1 VNYYLIILFSVS
13 IFLSAIVNLNVYGLG
28 ISKIDYI
35 NGYMDI
41 GFIPIK
47 SKILPQYD
55 NSKPQTENKANAQS
69 FAISENSK
77 KSNTTNVVASA
88 AGVKILSPSGGKE
101 IPVGNLTIFGIST
114 DNEKSDCTVSVD
126 WNNEKPFQKAKATGP
141 YGEDDYSSWTYTYS
155 ASYHMIEN
163 GLNDLTSKLECLE
176 NSKVITKWHSINV
189 TGVVTN
195 DSIPSSNLV
204 FNDPLGILPQ
214 IKTVSAKPLT
224 DMSHIPANK
233 TVLAPSK
240 LLINMELSKKVLAP
254 GDAQDFTLK
263 ISDSNSRQVAA
274 ANIDVKISQG
284 LKILTEYNGTSDT
297 SGLYTKSWNLNS
309 DFPSG
314 NYDVLVSASADGYE
328 PTSLAGSFQV
338 QRQMLVEASLL
349 KRLVVPGDQQSIDV
363 KVVDANTKA
372 LVSGANVMAK
382 IGEKN
387 EYNGTSDIAGAYS
400 HAWNITSKT
409 PSGNY
414 DVLVS
419 ASADGYVPASITGSF
434 QVQRQMLVEA
444 SLSKDPVIPGEEQT
458 INLKVLDANTQD
470 AISGANV
477 MGKIG
482 GKKFSEITDDL
493 GTVSYSWHTPP
504 TSGGNSYEV
513 VLDVSS
519 EGYPKEMKT
528 ISFNM
533 DKPQNLLEPPIS
545 NYQNNVIKVKEDN
558 NHLEDNLKSSD
569 DSSQCTNLI
578 SNIGCDT
585 DGNDKP
591 TTTAILAH
599 KGVTDDTPAATPV
612 TDDTPAAT
620 PVTDDTP
627 AATPVTD
634 DTPAATPVTD
644 DTPAA
649 TPVTDDTPVANY
661 KVGSSTSADDQDEKN
676 ALNFLAPVY

>member
-1 VNYYLIILFSVS
+1 
-13 IFLSAIVNLNVYGLG
+13 
-28 ISKIDYI
+28 
-35 NGYMDI
+35 MDV

-55 NSKPQTENKANAQS
+55 NSNPQTENKAKAQT

-77 KSNTTNVVASA
+77 KSNETNVVAST
-88 AGVKILSPSGGKE
+88 AGVKILSPSSGKE

-126 WNNEKPFQKAKATGP
+126 LNNEKPFQKAKATGP

-155 ASYHMIEN
+155 ALYHTIEN

-189 TGVVTN
+189 SGVVTN
-195 DSIPSSNLV
+195 DSVPSSNLA

-214 IKTVSAKPLT
+214 LNTVSTSPST
-224 DMSHIPANK
+224 DMSLISTNK
-233 TVLAPSK
+233 TALAPSK
-240 LLINMELSKKVLAP
+240 LFINMELSKELLAP
-254 GDAQDFTLK
+254 GDAQNFTVK
-263 ISDSNSRQVAA
+263 ISDSNLRQVAA

-284 LKILTEYNGTSDT
+284 MKTFTEYNGTSDT
-297 SGLYTKSWNLNS
+297 SGMYTKSWNLNS

-338 QRQMLVEASLL
+338 QRQLLVEASLL
-349 KRLVVPGDQQSIDV
+349 KHLVVPGDQQSIDV

-382 IGEKN
+382 IGEKT
-387 EYNGTSDIAGAYS
+387 EYNGTSDISGGYS
-400 HAWNITSKT
+400 HAWNITSNT
-409 PSGNY
+409 PTGNY

-434 QVQRQMLVEA
+434 QVQRQLLVEA

-519 EGYPKEMKT
+519 EGYPKQMKT

-545 NYQNNVIKVKEDN
+545 NYQNNVIKVKEGN
-558 NHLEDNLKSSD
+558 NDLNNNLKSSD
-569 DSSQCTNLI
+569 DSSQCMTLI
-578 SNIGCDT
+578 SNIGCDI
-585 DGNDKP
+585 DGNNKPATASIAVDKP
-591 TTTAILAH
+591 IIDDKPATTPA
-599 KGVTDDTPAATPV
+599 TDDKPV
-612 TDDTPAAT
+612 S
-620 PVTDDTP
+620 
-627 AATPVTD
+627 
-634 DTPAATPVTD
+634 
-644 DTPAA
+644 
-649 TPVTDDTPVANY
+649 NY
-661 KVGSSTSADDQDEKN
+661 EVESSTSVDGKDGKN
-676 ALNFLAPVY
+676 APDFLASVN

>member
-1 VNYYLIILFSVS
+1 
-13 IFLSAIVNLNVYGLG
+13 
-28 ISKIDYI
+28 
-35 NGYMDI
+35 MDV

-55 NSKPQTENKANAQS
+55 NSIPQTDYKAKAQT
-69 FAISENSK
+69 FAVSENSK
-77 KSNTTNVVASA
+77 KSNATNAVAST
-88 AGVKILSPSGGKE
+88 AGVKILSPSSGKE

-155 ASYHMIEN
+155 ASYHTIEN

-189 TGVVTN
+189 SGVVTN

-204 FNDPLGILPQ
+204 FNDTLGILPQ
-214 IKTVSAKPLT
+214 LNTVSTNPLT
-224 DMSHIPANK
+224 DMSLISANK
-233 TVLAPSK
+233 TALAPSK
-240 LLINMELSKKVLAP
+240 LFINMELSKEVLAP
-254 GDAQDFTLK
+254 GDTQNFTVK

-284 LKILTEYNGTSDT
+284 LKTLTEYNGTSDT
-297 SGLYTKSWNLNS
+297 SGMYAKSWNLNS

-338 QRQMLVEASLL
+338 QRQLLVEASLL

-363 KVVDANTKA
+363 KVVDANTKTQ
-372 LVSGANVMAK
+372 VSGANVMAK
-382 IGEKN
+382 IGGKN
-387 EYNGTSDIAGAYS
+387 EYNGTSDISGAYS
-400 HAWNITSKT
+400 RAWNITSNT

-419 ASADGYVPASITGSF
+419 ASADGYEPASITGSF
-434 QVQRQMLVEA
+434 QVQRQMVVEA

-519 EGYPKEMKT
+519 EGYPKQMKT

-545 NYQNNVIKVKEDN
+545 NQNNVIKIKEGN
-558 NHLEDNLKSSD
+558 NDFNNNLKSSD
-569 DSSQCTNLI
+569 DSSQCTTLI
-578 SNIGCDT
+578 SNIGCDI
-585 DGNDKP
+585 DGNNKP
-591 TTTAILAH
+591 TTTIVVD
-599 KGVTDDTPAATPV
+599 KPIIDDKSATTPV
-612 TDDTPAAT
+612 TDDKP
-620 PVTDDTP
+620 
-627 AATPVTD
+627 
-634 DTPAATPVTD
+634 
-644 DTPAA
+644 
-649 TPVTDDTPVANY
+649 ANY
-661 KVGSSTSADDQDEKN
+661 EVESSTSVNDQDGKN
-676 ALNFLAPVY
+676 ALDFLASAN

>member
-1 VNYYLIILFSVS
+1 
-13 IFLSAIVNLNVYGLG
+13 
-28 ISKIDYI
+28 
-35 NGYMDI
+35 MDV

-55 NSKPQTENKANAQS
+55 NSIPQTENKAKAQT
-69 FAISENSK
+69 FAISENTK
-77 KSNTTNVVASA
+77 KSNSTNEVAST
-88 AGVKILSPSGGKE
+88 AGVKILSPSSGKE

-141 YGEDDYSSWTYTYS
+141 YGADDYSSWTYTYS
-155 ASYHMIEN
+155 ASYHTIEN

-189 TGVVTN
+189 SGVVTN

-214 IKTVSAKPLT
+214 LNTVSTNPLT
-224 DMSHIPANK
+224 DMSLISANK
-233 TVLAPSK
+233 TALAPSN
-240 LLINMELSKKVLAP
+240 LIINMELSKEVLAP
-254 GDAQDFTLK
+254 GDAQNFTVK
-263 ISDSNSRQVAA
+263 ISDSNLRQVAA

-284 LKILTEYNGTSDT
+284 LKTLTEYNGTSDT
-297 SGLYTKSWNLNS
+297 SGMYAKSWNLNS

-314 NYDVLVSASADGYE
+314 NYNVLVSASADGYE
-328 PTSLAGSFQV
+328 PASITGSFQV
-338 QRQMLVEASLL
+338 QRQLLVEASLL
-349 KRLVVPGDQQSIDV
+349 KHLVVPGDQQSIDV

-387 EYNGTSDIAGAYS
+387 EYNGTSDISGAYS
-400 HAWNITSKT
+400 RAWNITSNT

-419 ASADGYVPASITGSF
+419 ASADGYEPASITGSF
-434 QVQRQMLVEA
+434 QVQRQLLVEA

-519 EGYPKEMKT
+519 EGYPKQMKT

-545 NYQNNVIKVKEDN
+545 NYQNNVIKVKEGN
-558 NHLEDNLKSSD
+558 NDLNNNLKSSD
-569 DSSQCTNLI
+569 DSSQCTTLI
-578 SNIGCDT
+578 SNIGCDI
-585 DGNDKP
+585 DGNNKP
-591 TTTAILAH
+591 TTAIVVD
-599 KGVTDDTPAATPV
+599 KPIIDDKPAATPV
-612 TDDTPAAT
+612 TDDKPAAT
-620 PVTDDTP
+620 PVTDDKP

-634 DTPAATPVTD
+634 DKSAATPVTD
-644 DTPAA
+644 DKPAA
-649 TPVTDDTPVANY
+649 NHEVE
-661 KVGSSTSADDQDEKN
+661 SSTSVDDQIGKN
-676 ALNFLAPVY
+676 ALDFLASVN

>member
-1 VNYYLIILFSVS
+1 
-13 IFLSAIVNLNVYGLG
+13 
-28 ISKIDYI
+28 
-35 NGYMDI
+35 MDV

-55 NSKPQTENKANAQS
+55 NSNPQTENKAKAQT

-77 KSNTTNVVASA
+77 KSNETNVVAST
-88 AGVKILSPSGGKE
+88 AGVKILSPSSGKE

-126 WNNEKPFQKAKATGP
+126 LNNEKPFQKAKATGP

-155 ASYHMIEN
+155 ALYHTIEN

-189 TGVVTN
+189 SGVVTN
-195 DSIPSSNLV
+195 DSVPSSNLA

-214 IKTVSAKPLT
+214 LNTVSTSPST
-224 DMSHIPANK
+224 DMSLISTNK
-233 TVLAPSK
+233 TALAPSK
-240 LLINMELSKKVLAP
+240 LFINMELSKELLAP
-254 GDAQDFTLK
+254 GDAQNFTVK
-263 ISDSNSRQVAA
+263 ISDSNLRQVAA

-284 LKILTEYNGTSDT
+284 MKTFTEYNGTSDT
-297 SGLYTKSWNLNS
+297 SGMYTKSWNLNS

-338 QRQMLVEASLL
+338 QRQLLVEASLL
-349 KRLVVPGDQQSIDV
+349 KHLVVPGDQQSIDV

-382 IGEKN
+382 IGEKT
-387 EYNGTSDIAGAYS
+387 EYNGTSDISGGYS
-400 HAWNITSKT
+400 HAWNITSNT
-409 PSGNY
+409 PTGNY

-434 QVQRQMLVEA
+434 QVQRQLLVEA

-519 EGYPKEMKT
+519 EGYPKQMKT

-545 NYQNNVIKVKEDN
+545 NYQNNVIKVKEGN
-558 NHLEDNLKSSD
+558 NDLNNNLKSSD
-569 DSSQCTNLI
+569 DSSQCMTLI
-578 SNIGCDT
+578 SNIGCDI
-585 DGNDKP
+585 DGNNKPATASIAVDKP
-591 TTTAILAH
+591 IIDDKPATTPA
-599 KGVTDDTPAATPV
+599 TDDKPATTPA
-612 TDDTPAAT
+612 TDDK
-620 PVTDDTP
+620 PVS
-627 AATPVTD
+627 
-634 DTPAATPVTD
+634 
-644 DTPAA
+644 
-649 TPVTDDTPVANY
+649 NY
-661 KVGSSTSADDQDEKN
+661 EVESSTSVDGKDGKN
-676 ALNFLAPVY
+676 APDFLASVN

>member
-1 VNYYLIILFSVS
+1 
-13 IFLSAIVNLNVYGLG
+13 
-28 ISKIDYI
+28 
-35 NGYMDI
+35 
-41 GFIPIK
+41 
-47 SKILPQYD
+47 
-55 NSKPQTENKANAQS
+55 
-69 FAISENSK
+69 
-77 KSNTTNVVASA
+77 
-88 AGVKILSPSGGKE
+88 
-101 IPVGNLTIFGIST
+101 PVGNLTIFGTST

-141 YGEDDYSSWTYTYS
+141 YGEDDYSSWTYTYYS
-155 ASYHMIEN
+155 SYHMIEN

-176 NSKVITKWHSINV
+176 NSKVTTKWHSINV

-214 IKTVSAKPLT
+214 LSTVSTNPST
-224 DMSHIPANK
+224 DMSLISANK
-233 TVLAPSK
+233 TALAPSK
-240 LLINMELSKKVLAP
+240 LFINMELSKEGLAP
-254 GDAQDFTLK
+254 GDAQNFTMK

-274 ANIDVKISQG
+274 ANIDLKISQG
-284 LKILTEYNGTSDT
+284 LKTLTEYNGTSDT

-314 NYDVLVSASADGYE
+314 TYDVLVSASADGYE

-338 QRQMLVEASLL
+338 QRQLLVEASLL
-349 KRLVVPGDQQSIDV
+349 KHLVVPGDQQSIDV

-387 EYNGTSDIAGAYS
+387 EYNGTSDTSGAYS
-400 HAWNITSKT
+400 RAWNITSKT

-458 INLKVLDANTQD
+458 INLKVLDANSQD

-519 EGYPKEMKT
+519 EGYPKQMKT

-533 DKPQNLLEPPIS
+533 DKPQNLLEQPIS
-545 NYQNNVIKVKEDN
+545 NYQNNVFKVNEGN
-558 NHLEDNLKSSD
+558 NDLNNKLKSSD
-569 DSSQCTNLI
+569 NSSQCTNLI
-578 SNIGCDT
+578 SNIGCDI
-585 DGNDKP
+585 DGNNKP
-591 TTTAILAH
+591 TTTAIVND
-599 KGVTDDTPAATPV
+599 KPIIDDKPVTTPVNDDKPVTTPVNDDKPAANNEV
-612 TDDTPAAT
+612 E
-620 PVTDDTP
+620 
-627 AATPVTD
+627 
-634 DTPAATPVTD
+634 
-644 DTPAA
+644 
-649 TPVTDDTPVANY
+649 
-661 KVGSSTSADDQDEKN
+661 SSTSISDQDEKN
-676 ALNFLAPVY
+676 ALDFLAPVY

>member
-1 VNYYLIILFSVS
+1 
-13 IFLSAIVNLNVYGLG
+13 
-28 ISKIDYI
+28 
-35 NGYMDI
+35 MDV

-55 NSKPQTENKANAQS
+55 NSIPQTENIVKAQT
-69 FAISENSK
+69 FAVSENSK
-77 KSNTTNVVASA
+77 KSNATNAVAST
-88 AGVKILSPSGGKE
+88 AGVKILSPSSGKE

-155 ASYHMIEN
+155 PSYHTIAN
-163 GLNDLTSKLECLE
+163 GLNDLT
-176 NSKVITKWHSINV
+176 TKWHSINV
-189 TGVVTN
+189 TGVITN

-204 FNDPLGILPQ
+204 FNDPLGILPELN
-214 IKTVSAKPLT
+214 TVSTNPST
-224 DMSHIPANK
+224 DMSLLSANK
-233 TVLAPSK
+233 TALVPSK
-240 LLINMELSKKVLAP
+240 LLINMELSKEVLYP
-254 GDAQDFTLK
+254 GDAQNFTVK
-263 ISDSNSRQVAA
+263 ISDSNARQVAP
-274 ANIDVKISQG
+274 ANINVKISQG
-284 LKILTEYNGTSDT
+284 LKTLTEYNGTSDT
-297 SGLYTKSWNLNS
+297 SGMYTNSWNLS
-309 DFPSG
+309 PDFPSG
-314 NYDVLVSASADGYE
+314 NYDILVSASADGYE
-328 PTSLAGSFQV
+328 PASITGSFQV
-338 QRQMLVEASLL
+338 QRQLLVEASLL
-349 KRLVVPGDQQSIDV
+349 KHLVVPGDQQSIDV

-372 LVSGANVMAK
+372 LVSGANIMAK

-387 EYNGTSDIAGAYS
+387 EYNGTSDISGAYS
-400 HAWNITSKT
+400 RAWNITSNT

-419 ASADGYVPASITGSF
+419 ASADGYEPASITGSF

-458 INLKVLDANTQD
+458 INLKVLDANSQD

-519 EGYPKEMKT
+519 EGYPKQMKT

-545 NYQNNVIKVKEDN
+545 NYQNNVIKVKEGHNDLN
-558 NHLEDNLKSSD
+558 KNLKSSD
-569 DSSQCTNLI
+569 DSSQCTTLI
-578 SNIGCDT
+578 SNIGCDI
-585 DGNDKP
+585 DGNNKP
-591 TTTAILAH
+591 TTTANVVNKPI
-599 KGVTDDTPAATPV
+599 TDDKPAATPV
-612 TDDTPAAT
+612 TDDKPAAT
-620 PVTDDTP
+620 PVTDDKP

-634 DTPAATPVTD
+634 DRPAA
-644 DTPAA
+644 
-649 TPVTDDTPVANY
+649 NY
-661 KVGSSTSADDQDEKN
+661 EVESSTSVDDQVGKN
-676 ALNFLAPVY
+676 ALDFLASVN

>member
-1 VNYYLIILFSVS
+1 
-13 IFLSAIVNLNVYGLG
+13 
-28 ISKIDYI
+28 
-35 NGYMDI
+35 MDV

-55 NSKPQTENKANAQS
+55 NSIPRTENIAKAQT
-69 FAISENSK
+69 FAVSENSK
-77 KSNTTNVVASA
+77 KSNATNAVAST
-88 AGVKILSPSGGKE
+88 AGVKILSPSSGKE

-155 ASYHMIEN
+155 PSYHTIAN

-176 NSKVITKWHSINV
+176 NSKVTTKWHSINV

-204 FNDPLGILPQ
+204 FNDPLGILPELN
-214 IKTVSAKPLT
+214 TVSTNPST
-224 DMSHIPANK
+224 DMSLLSANK
-233 TVLAPSK
+233 TALVPSK
-240 LLINMELSKKVLAP
+240 LLINMELSKEVLYP
-254 GDAQDFTLK
+254 GDAQNFTVK
-263 ISDSNSRQVAA
+263 ISDSNARQVAP
-274 ANIDVKISQG
+274 ANINVKISQG
-284 LKILTEYNGTSDT
+284 LKTLTEYNGTSDT
-297 SGLYTKSWNLNS
+297 SGMYTNSWNLS
-309 DFPSG
+309 PDFPSG
-314 NYDVLVSASADGYE
+314 NYDILVSASADGYE
-328 PTSLAGSFQV
+328 PASITGSFQV
-338 QRQMLVEASLL
+338 QRQLLVEASLL
-349 KRLVVPGDQQSIDV
+349 KHLVVPGDQQSIDV

-372 LVSGANVMAK
+372 LVSGANIMAK

-387 EYNGTSDIAGAYS
+387 EYNGTSDISGAYS
-400 HAWNITSKT
+400 RAWNITSNT

-419 ASADGYVPASITGSF
+419 ASADGYEPASITGSF

-458 INLKVLDANTQD
+458 INLKVLDANSQD

-519 EGYPKEMKT
+519 EGYPKQMKT

-545 NYQNNVIKVKEDN
+545 NYQNNVIKVKEGHNDLN
-558 NHLEDNLKSSD
+558 KNLMSSD
-569 DSSQCTNLI
+569 DSSQCTTLI
-578 SNIGCDT
+578 SNIGCDI
-585 DGNDKP
+585 DGNNKP
-591 TTTAILAH
+591 TTTANVVNKPIIDDKPAATPI
-599 KGVTDDTPAATPV
+599 TDDKPAATPV
-612 TDDTPAAT
+612 TDDKPAAT
-620 PVTDDTP
+620 PVTDDKPASTP
-627 AATPVTD
+627 VIDDKPASTPVTD
-634 DTPAATPVTD
+634 DRAA
-644 DTPAA
+644 
-649 TPVTDDTPVANY
+649 ANY
-661 KVGSSTSADDQDEKN
+661 EVESSASVDDQVGKN
-676 ALNFLAPVY
+676 ALDFLASVN